1 MAFITHEK
9 TRITEELPTNTGISA
24 PAVRL
29 GRILDRMA
37 DGEYLIRVRK
47 TSAPHAWE
55 VNVLSAGKLLEL
67 GR

>member
-47 TSAPHAWE
+47 TSGGNHCE
-55 VNVLSAGKLLEL
+55 
-67 GR
+67 

>member
-1 MAFITHEK
+1 MAFVTHDPP
-9 TRITEELPTNTGISA
+9 RLTEELPPNTGISA

-47 TSAPHAWE
+47 TSAPYAWE